1 MPKPDPAVP
10 ANTGGPTRTTTTVVV
25 EPVPDYESLK
35 TAAARTEISYW
46 TLRDKIASGE
56 LRAYR
61 FSDKPGSAIRVKRA
75 DVDAL
80 FKPVIPEA
88 VYADRAARR

>member
-1 MPKPDPAVP
+1 MQLP
-10 ANTGGPTRTTTTVVV
+10 THTRTTTTMVV

-35 TAAARTEISYW
+35 TAAARTEISIY
-46 TLRDKIASGE
+46 TLRDKVASGV

-61 FSDKPGSAIRVKRA
+61 FSDKPGSAIRVRRT

-80 FKPVIPEA
+80 FKPVIPDA
-88 VYADRAARR
+88 VYADRAAR

>member
-1 MPKPDPAVP
+1 MSTHHPVP
-10 ANTGGPTRTTTTVVV
+10 AHAGGIHTRTTTTVVT
-25 EPVPDYESLK
+25 EPVPEYESLK
-35 TAAARTEISYW
+35 SAAARTEISVW

-56 LRAYR
+56 LRAFR
-61 FSDKPGSAIRVKRA
+61 FYKPGSAIRLRRA

-88 VYADRAARR
+88 NYVDRARR

>member
-1 MPKPDPAVP
+1 MPTPDPVP
-10 ANTGGPTRTTTTVVV
+10 ARATGERTRTTTTVVT

-35 TAAARTEISYW
+35 SAAARTEISYW
-46 TLRDKIASGE
+46 TLREKIASGE

-80 FKPVIPEA
+80 MKPVIPEA
-88 VYADRAARR
+88 IYADWAARR